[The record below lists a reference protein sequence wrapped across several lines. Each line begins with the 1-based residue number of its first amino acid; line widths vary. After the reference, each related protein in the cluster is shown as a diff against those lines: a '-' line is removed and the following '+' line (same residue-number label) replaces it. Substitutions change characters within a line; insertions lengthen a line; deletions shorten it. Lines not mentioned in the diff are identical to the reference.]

1 MEDET
6 AVPILSSGYH
16 RGTCRNAKP
25 HRRQGVA
32 IAVGAVVVEGAML
45 WRATSRIG
53 GDVVVRCRDG
63 HLFTTIW
70 LPGASLKSLRLGPRR
85 FQRCPVGHHWSLV
98 TPVRESELTGE
109 ERQLAHTQK
118 DIRVP

>member
-1 MEDET
+1 M
-6 AVPILSSGYH
+6 PKFSSGYH
-16 RGTCRNAKP
+16 RRTRRNAKP
-25 HRRQGVA
+25 NRRQGVA
-32 IAVGAVVVEGAML
+32 IAAGAVVVEGAML
-45 WRATSRIG
+45 WLATSRIG

-98 TPVRESELTGE
+98 TPVKESELTAE
-109 ERQLAHTQK
+109 ERQLARTQK